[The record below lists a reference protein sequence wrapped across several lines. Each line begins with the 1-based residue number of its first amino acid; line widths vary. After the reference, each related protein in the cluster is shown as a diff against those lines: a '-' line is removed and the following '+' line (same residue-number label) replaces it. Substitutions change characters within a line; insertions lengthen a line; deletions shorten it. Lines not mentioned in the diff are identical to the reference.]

1 MGAPPVW
8 ALHFVH
14 LEHGILQMTL
24 RYAEMSHYTQK
35 EEHGNTFKKLNYTLY
50 ILHLFVPFK
59 SRFDKRI

>member
-35 EEHGNTFKKLNYTLY
+35 EEHG
-50 ILHLFVPFK
+50 ILLK
-59 SRFDKRI
+59 S